1 MPHKRMLCIFFPI
14 WGGESSSY
22 ISRNENAKAGN
33 KQRDDFLSYSPAQ
46 GFILFESPPTIYQSA

>member
-1 MPHKRMLCIFFPI
+1 MLCIFFPI

-22 ISRNENAKAGN
+22 ISRNENAKAGS

-46 GFILFESPPTIYQSA
+46 GFILFESPPTMYQSA